1 MAESSSSPSPS
12 ETDDEYDFSSSY
24 SVSSEASDNL
34 EPLFEM
40 EIVPYRFEPDAPS
53 SELKSEAHVTT
64 VATETEVADHR
75 IGNTDW

>member
-1 MAESSSSPSPS
+1 MAESGSSPSPS
-12 ETDDEYDFSSSY
+12 ESDD
-24 SVSSEASDNL
+24 L
-34 EPLFEM
+34 GPLFKM

-64 VATETEVADHR
+64 IATETEVADHC